1 MADYTIFR
9 RGQEIYLYNNSTHDK
24 ELLTGRS
31 ADKIPPGAKITIKQS
46 GMSRV
51 QVASIL
57 DLILGDS
64 EA

>member
-1 MADYTIFR
+1 MSDYTIMR
-9 RGQEIYLYNNSTHDK
+9 RGQEIYLYNNSTHEK
-24 ELLTGRS
+24 ELLTGQS
-31 ADKIPPGAKITIKQS
+31 VDKIPPGAKITIKQS

-57 DLILGDS
+57 NLILGDS